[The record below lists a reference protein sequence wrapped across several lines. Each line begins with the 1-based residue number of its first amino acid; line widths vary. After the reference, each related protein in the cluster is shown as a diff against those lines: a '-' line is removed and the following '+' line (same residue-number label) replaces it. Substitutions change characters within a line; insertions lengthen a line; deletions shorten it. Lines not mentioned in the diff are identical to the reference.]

1 MQITLL
7 NYTELNVCSH
17 AIRTC
22 WQSFEKSDNGGEK
35 DKELIYR
42 VGNKFKHAS
51 TLEHL
56 HYTFYIQGISRA
68 TLQELARHRIASL
81 SVKSTRYTLKELKN
95 AESFSPFNVEN
106 LKRAQEFLVLTHNE
120 AVDKA
125 SVKALENL
133 RLLLQENISNDLVKF
148 AMPESYKTE
157 LTWSINAR
165 SLQNFLSLRSSKSAL
180 WEIRNLAFALF
191 ESLPEEHKFI
201 FEECME
207 GKKNQIKLTL
217 QERDKFKAYLEEF
230 VKQVDKCAKTE
241 TIKGFNI
248 KDLESKFS
256 SLLKGKYEVKLDVGS
271 GRLKSNVCGIAFTRV
286 DILGNNYANTNKPT
300 NRQGIYIYFDYRYES
315 ENKKYYLYLG
325 LGNGTKECEAKN
337 L

>member
-7 NYTELNVCSH
+7 NYTELNICAH

-95 AESFSPFNVEN
+95 AESFLPLDEVNFS
-106 LKRAQEFLVLTHNE
+106 RAGKFLVFTQNE
-120 AVDKA
+120 AVDRA
-125 SVKALENL
+125 SVQALENL

-165 SLQNFLSLRSSKSAL
+165 SLQNFLHLRSSKSAL
-180 WEIRNLAFALF
+180 WEIRNLARALF
-191 ESLPEEHKFI
+191 ESLPNEHKFL

-207 GKKNQIKLTL
+207 
-217 QERDKFKAYLEEF
+217 
-230 VKQVDKCAKTE
+230 
-241 TIKGFNI
+241 
-248 KDLESKFS
+248 
-256 SLLKGKYEVKLDVGS
+256 EV
-271 GRLKSNVCGIAFTRV
+271 
-286 DILGNNYANTNKPT
+286 
-300 NRQGIYIYFDYRYES
+300 
-315 ENKKYYLYLG
+315 
-325 LGNGTKECEAKN
+325 
-337 L
+337 